1 MKLKFWH
8 GILIMS
14 IVILLLLLDRC
25 NKSRIH
31 DRDVEALRNYKDTV
45 MQYKGQNGVLV
56 DYNKS
61 LELSRKTFLENTSDS
76 IRRLLENI
84 EIPKPEVITI
94 IKERFYVDSIPS
106 VSLNLR
112 DCKFDTTFSIKE
124 QYYEVTGQVTDKFLS
139 LKEIMIPNTIT
150 MVIGDRKEKW
160 WKKREHIATI
170 THSNPYINS
179 SGIQSFVL
187 QEKQSR
193 WSVGPSIGYGFYYDP
208 WKGNAGHGITGGVAL
223 TYRVIGW
230 RKK

>member
-8 GILIMS
+8 GILIMG
-14 IVILLLLLDRC
+14 IVIILLLLDRC
-25 NKSRIH
+25 NK
-31 DRDVEALRNYKDTV
+31 DRVHNQDVEALRNYKDTV
-45 MQYKGQNGVLV
+45 MQYKGQNGVLI
-56 DYNKS
+56 DYNNS
-61 LELSRKTFLENTSDS
+61 LELSRNTFLENATDSLKTFLEN
-76 IRRLLENI
+76 IKIPEPNI
-84 EIPKPEVITI
+84 ITI

-106 VSLNLR
+106 VSLNV
-112 DCKFDTTFSIKE
+112 DCEFDTTFIIIDSNYRIAGSISNE
-124 QYYEVTGQVTDKFLS
+124 FLS

-179 SGIQSFVL
+179 TGIQSFVL

-208 WKGNAGHGITGGVAL
+208 WKGNVGHGITGAISVNFRILGF
-223 TYRVIGW
+223 
-230 RKK
+230 KKK